1 MEDAVIA
8 GVAEVAGTRGVRA
21 FEWVNGAAGVEKAT
35 PLVSGKG
42 ITEETNIED
51 TEEAGKGGGEGKKVV
66 MQEVGR
72 GAKVGGAGK
81 EMVVEV
87 GAILAR
93 GGLGRKGGT
102 PNEAFVN
109 QNALDVFRLQGVEWE
124 RTIPVHEQRA

>member
-1 MEDAVIA
+1 MVDAVIA
-8 GVAEVAGTRGVRA
+8 RVAEVAGTRGVRA

-42 ITEETNIED
+42 IAEETNKED

-72 GAKVGGAGK
+72 GAKVGGAGE

-87 GAILAR
+87 EAVKAR
-93 GGLGRKGGT
+93 GGLGRGENDEKSLCRSGC
-102 PNEAFVN
+102 A
-109 QNALDVFRLQGVEWE
+109 
-124 RTIPVHEQRA
+124 

>member
-1 MEDAVIA
+1 MADAVIA
-8 GVAEVAGTRGVRA
+8 RIAEVAGPRGARA
-21 FEWVNGAAGVEKAT
+21 FERVNGAVGVKKTT
-35 PLVSGKG
+35 PLVGGKG
-42 ITEETNIED
+42 IAEETNIED

-102 PNEAFVN
+102 PSEAFVY
-109 QNALDVFRLQGVEWE
+109 
-124 RTIPVHEQRA
+124 

>member
-1 MEDAVIA
+1 MADAVIA
-8 GVAEVAGTRGVRA
+8 RVAEVAGSRGVRA
-21 FEWVNGAAGVEKAT
+21 FKWVNGAVGVEMAA
-35 PLVSGKG
+35 PLVGGKG
-42 ITEETNIED
+42 IAEETNED

-102 PNEAFVN
+102 PSEAFVY
-109 QNALDVFRLQGVEWE
+109 QNAFDVFRLQGVEWE